1 MPSSLKATRSK
12 SSFGVPPPPRRAPPR
27 SSKESEVDKLHVDVV
42 GTLPTDD
49 SAFDIGRLIIVAN
62 RPGISEAAVMHN
74 VVGHRVDET
83 DTCCASADADG
94 RKLFETD
101 GAKEPPLL
109 YKLEDRVISGIISLK
124 AECKIAK
131 VVLAANVARCMFA
144 TTNRTCTCT

>member
-1 MPSSLKATRSK
+1 M
-12 SSFGVPPPPRRAPPR
+12 G
-27 SSKESEVDKLHVDVV
+27 KLHVDVV

-49 SAFDIGRLIIVAN
+49 SASNIGRLIIVAN
-62 RPGISEAAVMHN
+62 RPGMSEAAVMHK
-74 VVGHRVDET
+74 VVGLDANRVDET

-109 YKLEDRVISGIISLK
+109 YKLEDRVISRIISLK

-131 VVLAANVARCMFA
+131 VVLAAFATPGVARMEIFFISP
-144 TTNRTCTCT
+144 TLMW

>member
-1 MPSSLKATRSK
+1 M
-12 SSFGVPPPPRRAPPR
+12 
-27 SSKESEVDKLHVDVV
+27 DKLHVDVV

-49 SAFDIGRLIIVAN
+49 SASDIGRLIIVVN
-62 RPGISEAAVMHN
+62 RPGMSEAAVMHK
-74 VVGHRVDET
+74 VVGLDANRVDET

-101 GAKEPPLL
+101 GAKEPPVL

-131 VVLAANVARCMFA
+131 VVLAACLLLSMLCYGHPREREWRGWRYFSFHQLLYVVTNNVLSA
-144 TTNRTCTCT
+144 

>member
-1 MPSSLKATRSK
+1 M
-12 SSFGVPPPPRRAPPR
+12 
-27 SSKESEVDKLHVDVV
+27 DKLHVDVV

-49 SAFDIGRLIIVAN
+49 SASDIGRLIIVAN
-62 RPGISEAAVMHN
+62 RPGMSEAAVMHK
-74 VVGHRVDET
+74 VVGLDANRVDET

-131 VVLAANVARCMFA
+131 VVLALSSVIRGSGSGADGDIFHFTNSYVVTNNVVSD
-144 TTNRTCTCT
+144 

>member
-1 MPSSLKATRSK
+1 M
-12 SSFGVPPPPRRAPPR
+12 
-27 SSKESEVDKLHVDVV
+27 DKLHVDVV

-49 SAFDIGRLIIVAN
+49 SASDIGRLIIVAN

-101 GAKEPPLL
+101 GAKEPPVL

-131 VVLAANVARCMFA
+131 VVLAACLLCCAMVLRARTTCMLSSAGAGVARMEIFFISP
-144 TTNRTCTCT
+144 TLMW